1 MDTAWSRRMYHCA
14 PRPSVLDPCIVDR
27 ILQFVASP
35 VLLFDVASL
44 LPRSCLSSGL
54 DALLELSNAQPDK
67 HLWPVLQLRA
77 DTYELGLRPALR
89 DALGFVGQCS
99 IDASAN
105 PEQWADVL
113 WPSTQLHIANIKTPL
128 PPTLA
133 FLTKHKQ
140 QIQSVEVHDV
150 EARGQQSSIVSL
162 LKSSVSLRCV
172 TIYWYGN
179 AKQLNAFCK
188 AVLDNAGV
196 VDVRLVNGETP
207 AIELDDS
214 FADVRDDIP
223 LPIPA
228 TNSLFSTIRK
238 TRLRALA
245 LNGLGFDETKRKA
258 FEKLMMSKNGLETLE
273 LVRCHDIVPSS
284 FHTFLFSQTLRVLR
298 VTSASL
304 MREDSFCAAQGS
316 SVHTL
321 DLSGQYIDEY
331 DMLRPMLRGVAQMK
345 HLRRL
350 RLSRVGL
357 NDEAIGWV
365 VRALLPTRVQ
375 ELDLSGNQIE
385 CADIKYFARTLP
397 EWRTLEGLNLSGNQI
412 WDDGAS
418 QLFAVLPYALPAFQ
432 RLQLFE
438 NYLSDRA
445 VMALASALPYLQ
457 HMAEIDVSYCGL
469 RIDHVKAL
477 IIALSRARRRVRLN
491 VFNSCWSDDEIL
503 QVCAMA
509 RSARLMATYRTHA
522 DVPSSRQKHHS
533 KKHETYA
540 RLDIF

>member
-1 MDTAWSRRMYHCA
+1 MDAAWSRRTYHRA
-14 PRPSVLDPCIVDR
+14 PRPNVLEPRIVDR

-44 LPRSCLSSGL
+44 LPRGCLSSGL
-54 DALLELSNAQPDK
+54 DALLELSNAQPDT
-67 HLWPVLQLRA
+67 HLWPVLRLSA
-77 DTYELGLRPALR
+77 NAYEPALRPALR
-89 DALGFVGQCS
+89 DALFFVGQCS

-140 QIQSVEVHDV
+140 QLQSVEVHDV
-150 EARGQQSSIVSL
+150 EARGQQSSVVSL
-162 LKSSVSLRCV
+162 LKSSDSLRRV
-172 TIYWYGN
+172 SIYWYGN

-196 VDVRLVNGETP
+196 VDVRLINGETP

-214 FADVRDDIP
+214 FADVCDDIP
-223 LPIPA
+223 LPTPA
-228 TNSLFSTIRK
+228 TNSLFSMIRK
-238 TRLRALA
+238 SRLRALA
-245 LNGLGFDETKRKA
+245 LNGLTFDETKHKA
-258 FEKLMMSKNGLETLE
+258 FQKLMMSNHGLESLE

-304 MREDSFCAAQGS
+304 MREDCFSAAQGS
-316 SVHTL
+316 NVHTL
-321 DLSGQYIDEY
+321 DLSEQNMDEY
-331 DMLRPMLRGVAQMK
+331 GMLRPTLHGVARMK
-345 HLRRL
+345 HLQRL

-357 NDEAIGWV
+357 HDEAIGWV
-365 VRALLPTRVQ
+365 VRALLPTRVR
-375 ELDLSGNQIE
+375 ELDLSGNEIAR
-385 CADIKYFARTLP
+385 ADIKYFARTLP
-397 EWRTLEGLNLSGNQI
+397 QWRALEVLNLSGNPI
-412 WDDGAS
+412 CDDGAS
-418 QLFAVLPYALPAFQ
+418 QLFAALPYALPAFQ

-438 NYLSDRA
+438 NFLGDRA

-477 IIALSRARRRVRLN
+477 IVALSRARRRVRLN
-491 VFNSCWSDDEIL
+491 VFNSRWSDDEIA

-522 DVPSSRQKHHS
+522 NVPSSRQKHRS